1 MDFKLILD
9 IIVVLLLIPTIVF
22 AVMLNNRL
30 SVLRKNRD
38 ELARLIGQF
47 NEATVRAESG
57 IPRLRKAAEDAGK
70 GLQDRVERANAL
82 RDDLAFLCER
92 ADETATALEQ
102 TLRAARNEMKAV
114 PGSALSGNGTANGTG
129 GGAAMREPGAPA
141 PGPAPASQAVAS
153 ARPQAPQ
160 PQPRPQAP
168 RPPQPQP
175 QVGAAGGGA
184 AAEGRPRAQ
193 VPAPRAAKAS
203 RPLAPP
209 ASNLGGG
216 TEDLTRALRGLAEA
230 AESSAEDHEDD
241 ALFSPEPERSEAER
255 ELLRALRS
263 VR

>member
-1 MDFKLILD
+1 
-9 IIVVLLLIPTIVF
+9 LLLIPTIVF

-70 GLQDRVERANAL
+70 GLQDRVDRANAL

-102 TLRAARNEMKAV
+102 TLRAARSEMKAV
-114 PGSALSGNGTANGTG
+114 PGSALPG
-129 GGAAMREPGAPA
+129 GGMSSGGRDPGAPA
-141 PGPAPASQAVAS
+141 PGPAPAAQAVSS
-153 ARPQAPQ
+153 ARPQP
-160 PQPRPQAP
+160 P
-168 RPPQPQP
+168 RPPQ
-175 QVGAAGGGA
+175 GAADGRSRSQMPVPRGQGG
-184 AAEGRPRAQ
+184 
-193 VPAPRAAKAS
+193 
-203 RPLAPP
+203 RPLASP

-216 TEDLTRALRGLAEA
+216 SDDLTRALRGLAEA
-230 AESSAEDHEDD
+230 AESSAEDHDD
-241 ALFSPEPERSEAER
+241 DGALFSPEPERSEAER

>member
-9 IIVVLLLIPTIVF
+9 IVVVLLLIPTIIF

-38 ELARLIGQF
+38 ELARLIAHF

-70 GLQDRVERANAL
+70 GLQDRVERANSL

-92 ADETATALEQ
+92 ADETAAGLEQ
-102 TLRAARNEMKAV
+102 AVRAARNEMKAV
-114 PGSALSGNGTANGTG
+114 PGSA
-129 GGAAMREPGAPA
+129 AAGPQAPA
-141 PGPAPASQAVAS
+141 SPPPGPAPAAQAVSS
-153 ARPQAPQ
+153 ARPLPKAP
-160 PQPRPQAP
+160 PAP
-168 RPPQPQP
+168 RPVPGLAP
-175 QVGAAGGGA
+175 AAGTA
-184 AAEGRPRAQ
+184 ARVERTAATAGPA
-193 VPAPRAAKAS
+193 APRADKG

-216 TEDLTRALRGLAEA
+216 GADDLTKALRGLAEA
-230 AESSAEDHEDD
+230 AERPEADEEDD
-241 ALFSPEPERSEAER
+241 SLFSPEPERSEAER

>member
-57 IPRLRKAAEDAGK
+57 IPRLRKAAEEAGK

-114 PGSALSGNGTANGTG
+114 PGSALNGNGNGN
-129 GGAAMREPGAPA
+129 GAAAPMREPGAPA

-153 ARPQAPQ
+153 ARPQAP
-160 PQPRPQAP
+160 RPQAP
-168 RPPQPQP
+168 RAPQPQQP
-175 QVGAAGGGA
+175 AAGGGPV
-184 AAEGRPRAQ
+184 AEGRPRTQ
-193 VPAPRAAKAS
+193 VPAPRPAKGS

-241 ALFSPEPERSEAER
+241 TLFSPEPERSEAER